1 MKSGI
6 ICTFIFTCLI
16 AKCTKA
22 FKIGQYSPDEAE
34 TRWKRNVE
42 VEAESEVQ
50 IACSFFK
57 VKLVKNTKFE
67 PLFEAVN

>member
-42 VEAESEVQ
+42 VEAESEV
-50 IACSFFK
+50 
-57 VKLVKNTKFE
+57 
-67 PLFEAVN
+67 